1 MYFTTRHTNHY
12 EIKQINDFTEPE
24 KAFTLFESK
33 QNSHSIQ
40 YDNVTHNYYFV
51 SSRSGQ
57 QQIWLGNQHGLKQL
71 THFEKADTSITDLKI
86 SPNGKRLL
94 YNLDS
99 KYLESLNVNTGGIRK
114 VNDIELTQLLN
125 LIWGAGSHSLIYID
139 KREDY
144 QVKQYDF
151 VKQQHKVIATLN
163 AFKLFSNNKGIPF
176 AFTEQ
181 GLVDLTTKKTYQ
193 LPSNIRHIAWFDQVD
208 KYFYANDQFGQK
220 IYRWQNKDKLAD
232 IIQIDFSVSSMDVT
246 NKHELL
252 LVKRKKRDVK
262 IERLW
267 WQPLQNSKNR

>member
-12 EIKQINDFTEPE
+12 EIKQINDFAKPE

-33 QNSHSIQ
+33 QDSHSIQ
-40 YDNVTHNYYFV
+40 YDNETHNYYFV
-51 SSRSGQ
+51 SYRSGQ
-57 QQIWLGNQHGLKQL
+57 AQIWLGNQRGVKQL
-71 THFEKADTSITDLKI
+71 SHFTNTGTSITGLKV

-94 YNLDS
+94 YYRDKQFEVLDINTEDIRIVNLID
-99 KYLESLNVNTGGIRK
+99 
-114 VNDIELTQLLN
+114 LTQLLTI
-125 LIWGAGSHSLIYID
+125 IWGADSHSVIHID